1 MFPHLS
7 IDIKLFIS
15 FTFKQHVFFREI
27 RKHHTIVYKII
38 LNPGS
43 VLEMRVLELEIL

>member
-7 IDIKLFIS
+7 IDIKLFIF

-27 RKHHTIVYKII
+27 RKHHTIVYKINVVKI
-38 LNPGS
+38 IDVWKG
-43 VLEMRVLELEIL
+43 I